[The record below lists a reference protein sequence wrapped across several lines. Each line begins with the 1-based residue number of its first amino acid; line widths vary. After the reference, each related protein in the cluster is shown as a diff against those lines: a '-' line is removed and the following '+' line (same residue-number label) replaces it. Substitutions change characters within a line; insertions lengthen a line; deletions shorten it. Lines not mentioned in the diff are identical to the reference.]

1 MDIYGC
7 FRSIHDFSFF
17 WDNHRC
23 RVLQKILCV
32 HPQWLKSV
40 NDWQGIRKQL
50 VQQKYRKLKDRRNP
64 TCQLLPKSS
73 QRKVKMGWERQE
85 REKRWW
91 RIGVCKKCMSKWG
104 VWKSRVPCKS
114 VVGERSVCK
123 GVMCKSGVCVCVKE
137 SCVKVLWEK
146 EWCGRTVW
154 DRSGCK
160 SVVCN
165 SFCVWKCVC
174 V

>member
-114 VVGERSVCK
+114 VVGERSVCVCK
-123 GVMCKSGVCVCVKE
+123 GVVCKSGVCERVGCE
-137 SCVKVLWEK
+137 SAVGERVVWEDGVGQ
-146 EWCGRTVW
+146 EWV
-154 DRSGCK
+154 
-160 SVVCN
+160 
-165 SFCVWKCVC
+165 
-174 V
+174 